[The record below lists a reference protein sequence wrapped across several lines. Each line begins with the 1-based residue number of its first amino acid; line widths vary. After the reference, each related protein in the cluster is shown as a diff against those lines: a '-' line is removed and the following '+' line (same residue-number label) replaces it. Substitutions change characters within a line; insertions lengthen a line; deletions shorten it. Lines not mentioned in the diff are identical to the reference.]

1 MKDLYSYIINEG
13 IKDSINKLKSLFK
26 KKEKYVYKTEDKRWE
41 AVLLLYTNIRKTGG
55 VQSFM
60 DVHNLVHVYMNGS
73 RKYEFTI
80 TDKRQYAAF
89 LQGVLDYA
97 YLNYT
102 GKLNQDPFGEISCD
116 TAYLRACKEY
126 GYEGF
131 MHDLDRGAVGADV
144 FGYYPYGWGFAERL
158 DLHVSSQWLVSF
170 KTAEPIN

>member
-1 MKDLYSYIINEG
+1 MKDLYSYIIDEG
-13 IKDSINKLKSLFK
+13 VKDTINKLKSLFK

-41 AVLLLYTNIRKTGG
+41 EVLLLYTNIRKTGG

-60 DVHNLVHVYMNGS
+60 DVRNLVNVYMNGS
-73 RKYEFTI
+73 SKYEFAI
-80 TDKRQYAAF
+80 TDKRKYASF
-89 LQGVLDYA
+89 IQGALDYA

-102 GKLNQDPFGEISCD
+102 RKLNQDRFGEHSCD
-116 TAYLRACKEY
+116 AAYNRACKEY
-126 GYEGF
+126 GYDGI